1 MKMIYL
7 MPGVF
12 TADKYFS
19 FLWIKGKFGKLK
31 TKKPFLSVTEIQ
43 KRIPHRFPFLLID
56 KVDSFEHGPD
66 EDKLVGGEQDL
77 TVTFPGGEF
86 GVFAVSRDP

>member
-1 MKMIYL
+1 

-31 TKKPFLSVTEIQ
+31 IEKHIFILKSKHVNTQ
-43 KRIPHRFPFLLID
+43 
-56 KVDSFEHGPD
+56 
-66 EDKLVGGEQDL
+66 
-77 TVTFPGGEF
+77 
-86 GVFAVSRDP
+86 VF